1 MAPPMEKKYFKGDSN
16 NMKLGQP
23 AFNQKRR
30 FFSQKNSGHPWLLC
44 FGKLETQLT
53 LLM

>member
-23 AFNQKRR
+23 TFNQKRR
-30 FFSQKNSGHPWLLC
+30 FFPKKILGIHGYALAS
-44 FGKLETQLT
+44 
-53 LLM
+53 